1 MTTRSLHVLTP
12 MKLEGWPSYRLEP
25 VGENETLVR
34 HHARLAAYGVWA
46 LGRPIWRRFAVTE
59 RTITVDAL
67 KASFEG

>member
-1 MTTRSLHVLTP
+1 LA
-12 MKLEGWPSYRLEP
+12 EP
-25 VGENETLVR
+25 PARAVGENETLVR